1 MSNPIQAKAVNFF
14 ANLSLLSFFL
24 FLPLF
29 GHLSFMSVV
38 YFYLY
43 SIWFLDLGLLWPFF
57 VFFFW
62 PWYNLI
68 QFGGLYLGLLLK
80 KNHLNLMTNTIYGL
94 FCCFGT
100 FFLNFIVLFD
110 LFKSL
115 SLAKTRMVLKIIF
128 SPLIFLVLILAFLA
142 FLGLPLKKNFLSL
155 MRLRM
160 VLKTIFGKK
169 LLFLILTLFGHF

>member
-1 MSNPIQAKAVNFF
+1 
-14 ANLSLLSFFL
+14 
-24 FLPLF
+24 
-29 GHLSFMSVV
+29 
-38 YFYLY
+38 
-43 SIWFLDLGLLWPFF
+43 
-57 VFFFW
+57 
-62 PWYNLI
+62 
-68 QFGGLYLGLLLK
+68 
-80 KNHLNLMTNTIYGL
+80 MTNTIYGL

-169 LLFLILTLFGHF
+169 LLFLILTLFGHFWPFWPFLAFCDFFAVIIIGYFSGLLSKKNSLIFMRLRMVLKIIFGKMPHLFGPFWAFLGFY